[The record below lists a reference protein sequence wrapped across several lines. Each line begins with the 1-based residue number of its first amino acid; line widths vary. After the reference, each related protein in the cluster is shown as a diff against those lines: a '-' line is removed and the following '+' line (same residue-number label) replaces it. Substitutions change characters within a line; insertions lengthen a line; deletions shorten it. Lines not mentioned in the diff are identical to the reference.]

1 MNAPIT
7 MKKQGGTP
15 WWGWKRR
22 RKTLE
27 IQNSKKRL
35 LGFRAYLYEK
45 HAYSTTKSIF
55 SKLLAFYRHLEIEI
69 RPLFP
74 ISTKNIDEVAI
85 SFKDLP
91 DKNIIKKALKISIP
105 LMKSIIL
112 FMSSSAVQEWKHWTL
127 QCEFIKATEDCHNRW
142 HLWNTQKDERQS
154 GNLATLLS

>member
-1 MNAPIT
+1 
-7 MKKQGGTP
+7 
-15 WWGWKRR
+15 
-22 RKTLE
+22 
-27 IQNSKKRL
+27 

-45 HAYSTTKSIF
+45 HACSTTKSIF

-69 RPLFP
+69 CPLFP

-112 FMSSSAVQEWKHWTL
+112 FMSSSAVQEWKH
-127 QCEFIKATEDCHNRW
+127 
-142 HLWNTQKDERQS
+142 
-154 GNLATLLS
+154 